1 MYMTSIWI
9 GNNQMSHSQDAF
21 HFCSRVVQLGDQE
34 EWSNAQVDFLK
45 QLPAEVHNP
54 TVQIYLLICNCTH
67 PMHFESMISP
77 STQSCGKR
85 KFHLS

>member
-34 EWSNAQVDFLK
+34 EWSNAHIDFMK

-54 TVQIYLLICNCTH
+54 TVQIYLFICNYPH
-67 PMHFESMISP
+67 LVGFESMISP
-77 STQSCGKR
+77 STHYCGNR
-85 KFHLS
+85 KFHLN